1 MDIDKVEIA
10 RKAPAPVSPAGTTTA
25 GRRRFNPFTA
35 LGPGLITGAADEDPG
50 GIATHS
56 QAGAQFGLGMLWT
69 AFATYPFMAAFQ
81 SVCGRIGRVTG
92 RGLAANIG
100 RAFPRWVVL
109 SVVGLLLLANVLNIA
124 ADVAAMGEAAQ
135 LVFGGNRHVF
145 TLGLAVF
152 SLLLQVFVPYHRYVG
167 FLKWMTL
174 ALFSYVAVAFATHIP
189 WTEVVAQTLAPQ
201 IKLDLATATVVVA
214 VFGTTISPYLF
225 FWQAAEEV
233 EDVALRPDEHPLTE
247 HPEEAEYELK
257 RIGWDTYL
265 GMAYG
270 NGIGFFVMLATAA
283 TLHSAGI
290 TQIDTASQAA
300 MALRPLA
307 GDLAFML
314 FALGII
320 ATGLLAVP
328 VLAASAAYALSEAM
342 GWKASLESRFSE
354 AHGFY
359 GVIGVA
365 ILAGVI
371 LDYSP
376 LDPIRALFW
385 SAVINGVIAVPL
397 MAVIM
402 LVATRRSIMGAFTAT
417 PLQRIVG
424 WAAVAIMAAASGV
437 MFAQMAGAF

>member
-1 MDIDKVEIA
+1 VTDQ
-10 RKAPAPVSPAGTTTA
+10 P
-25 GRRRFNPFTA
+25 RRRFNPFTA

-56 QAGAQFGLGMLWT
+56 QAGAQFGFDMLWT
-69 AFATYPFMAAFQ
+69 AFVTYPFMSAFQ
-81 SVCGRIGRVTG
+81 AVCGRIGRVTG
-92 RGLAANIG
+92 RGLAANI
-100 RAFPRWVVL
+100 RSAFPPWVVL
-109 SVVGLLLLANVLNIA
+109 AVVVLLLVANVLNIA
-124 ADVAAMGEAAQ
+124 ADMAAMGEAAQ
-135 LVFGGNRHVF
+135 LVFGGGRHVF

-174 ALFSYVAVAFATHIP
+174 ALFAYVAVAFAIHIP
-189 WTEVVAQTLAPQ
+189 WGEVLARTLVPR
-201 IKLDLATATVVVA
+201 IRPDVETATVVVA

-225 FWQAAEEV
+225 FWQTSEEV
-233 EDVALRPDEHPLTE
+233 EDVTLHSNEHPLSE

-257 RIGWDTYL
+257 RIGWDTYI
-265 GMAYG
+265 GMAYA

-283 TLHSAGI
+283 TLHVAGV
-290 TQIDTASQAA
+290 TQIQTAAQAA
-300 MALRPLA
+300 SALRPIA
-307 GDLAFML
+307 GDLAFLL
-314 FALGII
+314 FALGIV

-342 GWKASLESRFSE
+342 GWKASLENKLSE

-359 GVIGVA
+359 GVIAVA
-365 ILAGVI
+365 TLIGVI

-402 LVATRRSIMGAFTAT
+402 LVATRKSIMGAFTAT
-417 PLQRIVG
+417 PLQRVVG
-424 WAAVAIMAAASGV
+424 WAAVAIMAVAAAV
-437 MFAQMAGAF
+437 MFTQMAR